1 MGLKCEEVRGL
12 IPWLLDEELEPQQAS
27 EIEAHLSECAACR
40 LVLHREGQ
48 LRLTV
53 RRSSE
58 AVCCSTELRARVLR
72 TVGRERRRQQVIH
85 RVWPAATAAA
95 VLFSF
100 VWQGATGTLS
110 AQDLEEAAVRHARNL
125 PMDVVAG
132 DLDKVQRYF
141 DGKLSFA
148 VRVPQFVRD
157 EPISFELGGR
167 VINLRDQDAAYVRYE
182 LPGGRV
188 SVFVYPEPSAAAAS
202 EVMPMYQVGNRRML
216 IRHVRGY
223 TAAQWRQQG
232 LVYSVVT
239 DLPERELSHVL
250 TAGMR

>member
-1 MGLKCEEVRGL
+1 MSFECDEIRGA
-12 IPWLLDEELEPQQAS
+12 IPWLLDEELDPQQVH
-27 EIEAHLSECAACR
+27 EVEGHLAKCGPCR
-40 LVLHREGQ
+40 EVLKREGN
-48 LRLTV
+48 LRLAL
-53 RRSSE
+53 RRVAAESCVSSD
-58 AVCCSTELRARVLR
+58 LRARISR
-72 TVGRERRRQQVIH
+72 TCGRERRRHQVIH

-100 VWQGATGTLS
+100 IWQGATGTLS

-141 DGKLSFA
+141 DGKLPFA

-157 EPISFELGGR
+157 EPISVELGGR

-182 LPGGRV
+182 LPRGRV
-188 SVFVYPEPSAAAAS
+188 SVFVYPEPTSAGS
-202 EVMPMYQVGNRRML
+202 EVMPLYQVGNRRVI
-216 IRHVRGY
+216 IRQVRGY
-223 TAAQWRQQG
+223 TAAQWRSQG
-232 LVYSVVT
+232 LVYSLVT
-239 DLPERELSHVL
+239 DLPERELSTVL